1 MSIVVKNNIHWV
13 GQRDWEVRDF
23 HGTEYKT
30 LRGSS
35 YNSYLIREEK
45 NVLID
50 TVDHKFSR
58 EFVQN
63 LRNEIDLAD
72 IDYIVINH
80 AEEDHAGALTE
91 LMAQIPDT
99 PIYCTANAIDSING
113 HHHHP
118 EWNFNV
124 VKTGDTLDI
133 GNGKQLIFVE
143 TPMLHW
149 PDSMMTYLT
158 GDAVLFSND
167 AFGQH
172 YCDEH
177 LFNDEVDQTELFEQ
191 CQRYYANILTPFS
204 RLVTPKIT
212 EILGFNLPVD
222 MIATSHG
229 VVWRDNPTQIV
240 ELYLKWAADYQ
251 EDRITIFYDT
261 MSNNTRMMAD
271 AIAQGIAET
280 DPRVAVKI
288 FNVARSDKNE
298 ILTNVFRS
306 KGVLVG
312 TSTMNN
318 AQGIAETDP
327 RVAVKIFNVA
337 RSDKNEIL
345 TNVFRSKGVLVG
357 TSTMNNVMMPKI
369 AGLVEEMTGLRFRN
383 KRASAFGSHGWSGG
397 AVDRLSTRLQ
407 DAGFEMSLSLKAKW
421 RPDQDALKLCRE
433 HGREIARQ
441 WALAPLPQ
449 STVNTVVKEE
459 TSATTT
465 ADLGPRMQCSVCQWI
480 YDPAKGEPMQD
491 VAPGTPWSEVPD
503 NFLCPECSLGK
514 DVFEELASEAK

>member
-1 MSIVVKNNIHWV
+1 MAIQVKNNIQWV

-45 NVLID
+45 TVLID

-58 EFVQN
+58 EFVQA
-63 LRNEIDLAD
+63 LAEEIDLNTLD
-72 IDYIVINH
+72 FIVINH

-91 LMAQIPDT
+91 LMSRIPNT
-99 PIYCTANAIDSING
+99 PIYCTANGIDSING

-118 EWNFNV
+118 EWNFNIV
-124 VKTGDTLDI
+124 HTGDTLDI
-133 GNGKQLIFVE
+133 GNNKQLIFVE

-149 PDSMMTYLT
+149 PDSMMTYIT

-177 LFNDEVDQTELFEQ
+177 LFNDEVDQNELFEQ

-204 RLVTPKIT
+204 RLVAPKIH

-240 ELYLKWAADYQ
+240 HQYLAWAADYQ

-271 AIAQGIAET
+271 AIAQGINET
-280 DPRVAVKI
+280 DPRVKVKI
-288 FNVARSDKNE
+288 FNVARHDKNE

-312 TSTMNN
+312 S
-318 AQGIAETDP
+318 
-327 RVAVKIFNVA
+327 
-337 RSDKNEIL
+337 
-345 TNVFRSKGVLVG
+345 
-357 TSTMNNVMMPKI
+357 STMNNVMMPKV
-369 AGLVEEMTGLRFRN
+369 AGMLEELAGLRFRN
-383 KRASAFGSHGWSGG
+383 KKAAAFGSFGWNGG
-397 AVDRLSTRLQ
+397 AVDRIQTRLM
-407 DAGFEMSLSLKAKW
+407 DCGFETSLALKAKW
-421 RPDQDALKLCRE
+421 RPDRDNLEICRQ
-433 HGREIARQ
+433 HGRDIARQ
-441 WALAPLPQ
+441 WALEPLLPEAATAPIAPTPASALAASDAQTPQ
-449 STVNTVVKEE
+449 QVDTVVLADNAA
-459 TSATTT
+459 SAE
-465 ADLGPRMQCSVCQWI
+465 LGPCMQCSVCLWI
-480 YDPAKGEPMQD
+480 YDPQQGEAMQE
-491 VAPGTPWSEVPD
+491 VAPGTRWQDVPD
-503 NFLCPECSLGK
+503 DFLCPECAMGK
-514 DVFEELASEAK
+514 EVFDALPGEAK

>member
-318 AQGIAETDP
+318 
-327 RVAVKIFNVA
+327 
-337 RSDKNEIL
+337 
-345 TNVFRSKGVLVG
+345 
-357 TSTMNNVMMPKI
+357 VMMPKI

-421 RPDQDALKLCRE
+421 RPDQDALELCRE

-491 VAPGTPWSEVPD
+491 VAPGTPWNEVPD

>member
-1 MSIVVKNNIHWV
+1 MSILVKNNIHWV

-35 YNSYLIREEK
+35 YNSYLIREGK

-63 LRNEIDLAD
+63 LRSEIDLNEID
-72 IDYIVINH
+72 YIIINH

-91 LMAQIPDT
+91 LMSHIPDT
-99 PIYCTANAIDSING
+99 PIYCTTNAIDSING

-118 EWNFNV
+118 EWNFHT

-149 PDSMMTYLT
+149 PDSMMTYMT

-172 YCDEH
+172 YCDER

-229 VVWRDNPTQIV
+229 VVWRENPTQIV

-271 AIAQGIAET
+271 AIAQGINEV
-280 DPRVAVKI
+280 DPNVAVKI

-298 ILTNVFRS
+298 V
-306 KGVLVG
+306 
-312 TSTMNN
+312 
-318 AQGIAETDP
+318 
-327 RVAVKIFNVA
+327 
-337 RSDKNEIL
+337 L

-421 RPDQDALKLCRE
+421 RRISTRWKSVVSTVATLPASGRSPRFLTSPQNLRNSHNPVLRQPAPISVRACSAASASGSTILSWASRCRMSRRVRRGARCRTTSSARNVPSGKTSLMNWQRRQNEPRHRHYRLGLCRPPAGE
-433 HGREIARQ
+433 KY
-441 WALAPLPQ
+441 PQ
-449 STVNTVVKEE
+449 T
-459 TSATTT
+459 
-465 ADLGPRMQCSVCQWI
+465 GC
-480 YDPAKGEPMQD
+480 
-491 VAPGTPWSEVPD
+491 
-503 NFLCPECSLGK
+503 
-514 DVFEELASEAK
+514 

>member
-1 MSIVVKNNIHWV
+1 MNIHVKNNIFWV

-30 LRGSS
+30 LKGSS

-58 EFVQN
+58 DFVNN
-63 LRNEIDLAD
+63 LRSEIDLAD
-72 IDYIVINH
+72 IDYIIINH
-80 AEEDHAGALTE
+80 AEEDHAGALSE
-91 LMAQIPDT
+91 LMNCIPDT
-99 PIYCTANAIDSING
+99 PIYCTANGIDSING

-124 VKTGDTLDI
+124 VKTGDSLDI
-133 GNGKQLIFVE
+133 GNGKKLIFVE

-177 LFNDEVDQTELFEQ
+177 LFNDEVDQAELFEQ

-212 EILGFNLPVD
+212 EILGFNLPVE

-229 VVWRDNPTQIV
+229 VVWRDNPAQIV
-240 ELYLKWAADYQ
+240 ELYLKWAADCQ

-261 MSNNTRMMAD
+261 MSGNTRLMAD
-271 AIAQGIAET
+271 AIAQGINEV

-298 ILTNVFRS
+298 ILTH
-306 KGVLVG
+306 
-312 TSTMNN
+312 
-318 AQGIAETDP
+318 
-327 RVAVKIFNVA
+327 
-337 RSDKNEIL
+337 
-345 TNVFRSKGVLVG
+345 VFRSKGVLVG

-421 RPDQDALKLCRE
+421 RPDLDALEICRE
-433 HGREIARQ
+433 HGREIARA
-441 WALAPLPQ
+441 WALSPLPVAAPAIAEA
-449 STVNTVVKEE
+449 SGVNIQEPDE
-459 TSATTT
+459 LA
-465 ADLGPRMQCSVCQWI
+465 GQCMICTVCQWV
-480 YDPAKGEPMQD
+480 YDPAKGEPNQD
-491 VAPGTPWSEVPD
+491 VAPGTSWDDVPET
-503 NFLCPECSLGK
+503 FLCPECGIGK
-514 DVFEELASEAK
+514 SVFDVYEG

>member
-1 MSIVVKNNIHWV
+1 MSIAVKNNILWV

-63 LRNEIDLAD
+63 LRSEIDLAD
-72 IDYIVINH
+72 LDYIVINH

-91 LMAQIPDT
+91 LMMQIPDT

-118 EWNFNV
+118 EWNFHV

-177 LFNDEVDQTELFEQ
+177 LFNDEVDQIELYEQ

-212 EILGFNLPVD
+212 EILGFNLPVE

-240 ELYLKWAADYQ
+240 EKYPRVGGGLSGRSHHDFLRHHVQQHPYDGG
-251 EDRITIFYDT
+251 RHCPGIT
-261 MSNNTRMMAD
+261 
-271 AIAQGIAET
+271 EV
-280 DPRVAVKI
+280 DPRVAVKSSTSPAATKTT
-288 FNVARSDKNE
+288 FSPTFSAR
-298 ILTNVFRS
+298 
-306 KGVLVG
+306 
-312 TSTMNN
+312 
-318 AQGIAETDP
+318 
-327 RVAVKIFNVA
+327 
-337 RSDKNEIL
+337 
-345 TNVFRSKGVLVG
+345 
-357 TSTMNNVMMPKI
+357 
-369 AGLVEEMTGLRFRN
+369 
-383 KRASAFGSHGWSGG
+383 
-397 AVDRLSTRLQ
+397 
-407 DAGFEMSLSLKAKW
+407 KACW
-421 RPDQDALKLCRE
+421 
-433 HGREIARQ
+433 
-441 WALAPLPQ
+441 WAPP
-449 STVNTVVKEE
+449 
-459 TSATTT
+459 
-465 ADLGPRMQCSVCQWI
+465 P
-480 YDPAKGEPMQD
+480 
-491 VAPGTPWSEVPD
+491 
-503 NFLCPECSLGK
+503 
-514 DVFEELASEAK
+514 